1 MAYIK
6 FRNSPINASSALKPR
21 SLVRRTFVY
30 VSALTRLRIESA
42 VYGIISLGLVTG
54 LSSAYAQTRFSPK
67 SCLDASYKMKMIQKG
82 PLFGLIKQ
90 EFVIDKKNCLVHI
103 THKKYLPK
111 EWFVDVCREPVHIK
125 VTSATGVDVAKK
137 EAECINVD
145 KSRDTSD
152 FCSQYFDAMEVIQD
166 DGLIFAEGDRDNL
179 SSDHGKVYCSYLL
192 LKKYLN
198 ESVIFSRYT
207 DVPDIFIEKR
217 VEPAPVILPKE
228 NEVKKEEQEAKM
240 IQPPVIKEKSETT
253 TL

>member
-1 MAYIK
+1 MAYTKYRNHPIK
-6 FRNSPINASSALKPR
+6 AS
-21 SLVRRTFVY
+21 
-30 VSALTRLRIESA
+30 
-42 VYGIISLGLVTG
+42 IICFGMICS

-152 FCSQYFDAMEVIQD
+152 FCSQYFDAMDVIQD

-179 SSDHGKVYCSYLL
+179 TSDHGKVYCSYLL

-207 DVPDIFIEKR
+207 DVPDIFLEKSKM
-217 VEPAPVILPKE
+217 EPAPVILPKDT
-228 NEVKKEEQEAKM
+228 EVKKEEQEAKV
-240 IQPPVIKEKSETT
+240 IQPPVVKEKSETT